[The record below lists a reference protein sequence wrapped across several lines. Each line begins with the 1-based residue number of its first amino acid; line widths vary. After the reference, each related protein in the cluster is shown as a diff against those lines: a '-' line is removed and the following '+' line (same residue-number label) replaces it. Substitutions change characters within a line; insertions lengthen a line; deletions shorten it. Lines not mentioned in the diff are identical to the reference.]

1 MKRRG
6 DKPAVDC
13 LSQFLYNCGSRE
25 PRYSKVEN
33 HERTVPTT
41 SAGVSS
47 RKSGTLVSIARFVDI
62 GVADDFEIRAHNVAM
77 YRMVRGDG
85 PGIHV
90 EEGSSE
96 TRSKIGLDRDGEA
109 FS

>member
-25 PRYSKVEN
+25 ARYSKVEN
-33 HERTVPTT
+33 HERTVPAI
-41 SAGVSS
+41 SPGVSS
-47 RKSGTLVSIARFVDI
+47 RKSGALVSIARFVNI

-77 YRMVRGDG
+77 YRTVRGDG
-85 PGIHV
+85 PGTHF

-96 TRSKIGLDRDGEA
+96 TRSKIGLD
-109 FS
+109 